1 MHLFTVLLYSSGSS
15 VLRTEYDKP
24 GELFVLGRPLKEN
37 IKGTQHSTFE
47 FTCKVDSKTFSM
59 DHSNKLRCA
68 AAK

>member
-1 MHLFTVLLYSSGSS
+1 M
-15 VLRTEYDKP
+15 LRTEYDKP

-37 IKGTQHSTFE
+37 IKGTTKAQPSTFE